1 MAAPLLDDARIAAQ
15 SLQDYVAGLW
25 NPAVRLGVT
34 GLSRAGKT
42 VFITALVGPDRRWPE
57 STRRISEL
65 RVVIHYESASFLGRN
80 LGPGRLALD
89 IVDYPGEWILD
100 LPLLGQSYEQWSR
113 RTLALSEAPA
123 RALLAAPWR
132 AHLAT
137 LDPTGAEDETAAREA
152 AALFTAYLKAC
163 RDERVSLSML
173 PPGRFL
179 MPGDLEGSPALT
191 FAPLDVAQG
200 ESAPRNSLWALMAR
214 RYEAYRD
221 VVVRP
226 FFREHFARLDRQIV
240 LVDLLAALNAGPE
253 AVRDLEAAL
262 EDILGAFRP
271 GAKSLLSNLFRPRI
285 DRILLAATKAD
296 HLHHGDHDR
305 LEEILRRVARPAISR
320 AEAAGARIDVVALAS
335 VRATREAT
343 ISRNGASLPCILG
356 VPQSGERVGD
366 ELFDGETEAAVFPG
380 DLPADPDAV
389 DGDGAPLAGF
399 GTGLRFVRFRPPRL
413 APTGDGL
420 RATLPHIRLDRA
432 LEFLIGDRLA

>member
-1 MAAPLLDDARIAAQ
+1 M
-15 SLQDYVAGLW
+15 
-25 NPAVRLGVT
+25 
-34 GLSRAGKT
+34 
-42 VFITALVGPDRRWPE
+42 
-57 STRRISEL
+57 
-65 RVVIHYESASFLGRN
+65 
-80 LGPGRLALD
+80 
-89 IVDYPGEWILD
+89 DYPGEWILD

-152 AALFTAYLKAC
+152 AALFTAYLKTC

-191 FAPLDVAQG
+191 FAPLDVPEG
-200 ESAPRNSLWALMAR
+200 GSAPRTSLWALMAR
-214 RYEAYRD
+214 RYDAYRD

-240 LVDLLAALNAGPE
+240 LIDLLAALNAGPQ
-253 AVRDLEAAL
+253 AVQDLEAAL
-262 EDILGAFRP
+262 DDILGAFRP
-271 GAKSLLSNLFRPRI
+271 GANSLLSSLFRPRI

-296 HLHHGDHDR
+296 HVHHGNHDR
-305 LEEILRRVARPAISR
+305 LEAILKRIGRRAIAR
-320 AEAAGARIDVVALAS
+320 AEAAGAGIDAVALAS

-343 ISRNGASLPCILG
+343 IARGNETLPCIVG
-356 VPQSGERVGD
+356 VPQAGERIGGD
-366 ELFDGETEAAVFPG
+366 VFDGETEAAVFPG
-380 DLPADPDAV
+380 DLPQDPDSVYRGGAAL
-389 DGDGAPLAGF
+389 DGLTD
-399 GTGLRFVRFRPPRL
+399 GLRFVRFRPPRL
-413 APTGDGL
+413 VAGPDGARL
-420 RATLPHIRLDRA
+420 TLPHIRLDRA